1 MKVEVSVAEAMELI
15 NQIRQQPESLFEMIR
30 DNVKQGVGEYLSTL
44 MDMEL
49 TNFLGRGRYERVEGE
64 SNHRNGS
71 YGRHFTLKGIG
82 EVQVN
87 VPRDRKGQFKTQVI
101 PRSKQYEDALR
112 EEMCVISLRLINVSL
127 RDKHP
132 YSGPDVKAP
141 NRQSLVPQ

>member
-1 MKVEVSVAEAMELI
+1 MKLEVSVTEAVELI

-30 DNVKQGVGEYLSTL
+30 SDVKQSVGRYLSTL

-49 TNFLGRGRYERVEGE
+49 TDFLGRGRYERCGGE
-64 SNHRNGS
+64 SNHRNGF

-82 EVQVN
+82 EVGVK

-112 EEMCVISLRLINVSL
+112 EDMCVISLRLINVSCGN
-127 RDKHP
+127 KYP
-132 YSGPDVKAP
+132 NPVADVKAP
-141 NRQSLVPQ
+141 DR